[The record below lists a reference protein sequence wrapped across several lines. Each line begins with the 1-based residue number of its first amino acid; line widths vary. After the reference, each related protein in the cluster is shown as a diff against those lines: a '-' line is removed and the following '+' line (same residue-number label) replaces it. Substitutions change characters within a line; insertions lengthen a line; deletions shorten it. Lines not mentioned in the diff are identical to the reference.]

1 MTEKVRVAVRI
12 RPLPNAAEGG
22 SRSVTPITSSSAA
35 AVVTLDEKRV
45 CVSNRR
51 VYQVDHAF
59 NSNDSTEF
67 IFYESVVS
75 LIDRFLDGY
84 NTTVLAYGQTGSGK
98 TYTMDGLTPLVL
110 RYIVERM
117 GGVTSHLSFQYVEVY
132 GEALRDLLTTDP
144 IGSTKHLQLHDADNN
159 NSTGQGNGNG
169 GAATTTVVVVGA
181 TRVKARNMEE
191 VYDIINHGARMRT
204 TGATNMNEHSSRS
217 HSIFTVFNHQR
228 RSKLNLVDLAGS
240 ERNKKTL
247 NVGQRF
253 RESIAIN
260 GGLLALG
267 NVIRA
272 LSRNHFQCPD
282 NPRHVPYRSSKLTRL
297 LQDSLGGNSVTLLI
311 ACVASDVQNTDETTR
326 TLQYSALSMHIL
338 NEPLPQFD
346 ERAAVAAEA
355 EERKKSERRVDIMLN
370 GEQLPSTTTVATS
383 SNTRE
388 VLELRERVAVLE
400 EQMQRCCEELKNDER
415 VFAQQIHDMRRLLEE
430 NESLKRRVAFLEGRP
445 HPSPKVI
452 AEERA
457 AEMNTNGIQQEQKPY
472 QWMTGV
478 TPLSLNYM
486 QNALQSRGKVPQY
499 HMEPFANSRPTTRIH
514 SFGLNE
520 GETMMEAGG
529 QQEDQH
535 HQKISKISKIGMEWN
550 EGVAAAAAAM
560 SESIGMGNN
569 SNNSN
574 NNNNNN
580 NNHYLNNGGNRL
592 TNVDNTAKE
601 REEQLSLLAK
611 EALYYQNSNSELRR
625 RLRTVLEMYEVQQRE
640 ASMLRREVKQIHD
653 LLESGSRS

>member
-1 MTEKVRVAVRI
+1 
-12 RPLPNAAEGG
+12 LPNAAE
-22 SRSVTPITSSSAA
+22 RETHSVTPVPTA
-35 AVVTLDEKRV
+35 AVVALDEKRV

-51 VYQVDHAF
+51 IYQVDHAF
-59 NSNDSTEF
+59 SSNDNTEL

-110 RYIVERM
+110 RYIVEQM
-117 GGVTSHLSFQYVEVY
+117 GGVTSQLSFQYVEVY

-144 IGSTKHLQLHDADNN
+144 IGSTKHLQLHDADNSN
-159 NSTGQGNGNG
+159 VNNGNNG
-169 GAATTTVVVVGA
+169 GGTTTVVVVGA

-191 VYDIINHGARMRT
+191 VYDIINHGSRMRT

-217 HSIFTVFNHQR
+217 HSIFTIFNHQR

-311 ACVASDVQNTDETTR
+311 ACVASDALNTDETTR

-346 ERAAVAAEA
+346 ERVAALAAEA
-355 EERKKSERRVDIMLN
+355 EEKKN
-370 GEQLPSTTTVATS
+370 GEGRADNILYDGQYPSTAAAAVEA

-388 VLELRERVAVLE
+388 VLGLRERVAVLE

-415 VFAQQIHDMRRLLEE
+415 VFAQQIHDMKRLLEE

-457 AEMNTNGIQQEQKPY
+457 AEMNTTTTTSIPQGQQQQQQYQY
-472 QWMTGV
+472 QWISGS
-478 TPLSLNYM
+478 TPPSLNYM
-486 QNALQSRGKVPQY
+486 QNVLQSRGNVPQ
-499 HMEPFANSRPTTRIH
+499 HHTELFPNSRPTTRIH
-514 SFGLNE
+514 NVGLSE

-529 QQEDQH
+529 QQQDLYQDV
-535 HQKISKISKIGMEWN
+535 SKISKIGMGWN
-550 EGVAAAAAAM
+550 EGVAAAAAAAM
-560 SESIGMGNN
+560 NESIGVGKGTNN
-569 SNNSN
+569 KN
-574 NNNNNN
+574 NNNDNYYYP
-580 NNHYLNNGGNRL
+580 NHDGDRMIEIEKAN
-592 TNVDNTAKE
+592 KE

-625 RLRTVLEMYEVQQRE
+625 RLRTVLELYEAQQRE
-640 ASMLRREVKQIHD
+640 ATMLRLEVKQIHD